1 MALDMSSFGAMIAD
15 RNRAAL
21 LVELLD
27 GRRIPASELAARV
40 GISRPLASTHL
51 AKLERAGVVTVEA
64 QGRRRLYEL
73 ASGELAEV
81 IERLSTMAP
90 APAPPRT
97 LRAQSAH
104 ASLRYARSCYD
115 HLAGELGVEL
125 ALELER
131 RELLRRSNGTYEVD
145 PTLTADLNLDPRSRR
160 PVARPCL
167 DWTER
172 RDHVAGQVGQ
182 ALLTAFLD
190 EGWLV
195 RQPRGR
201 GLNVTKRGA
210 KGFAGEWNIGVP
222 PAAVVR

>member
-1 MALDMSSFGAMIAD
+1 MTLDMSSFGALIAD

-40 GISRPLASTHL
+40 GLSRSLASAHL
-51 AKLERAGVVTVEA
+51 VKLERAGVVTVEA
-64 QGRRRLYEL
+64 HGRRRLYEL
-73 ASGELAEV
+73 ASGDLAEV
-81 IERLSTMAP
+81 IERLSTLSP
-90 APAPPRT
+90 APPPPRT

-104 ASLRYARSCYD
+104 AALRYARSCYD

-131 RELLRRSNGTYEVD
+131 RELLRRANGTYVVSPALVAE
-145 PTLTADLNLDPRSRR
+145 LDLDVRSRR
-160 PVARPCL
+160 PLARPCL

-172 RDHVAGQVGQ
+172 RDHVAGLAGQ
-182 ALLTAFLD
+182 ALLSTFLD

-195 RQPRGR
+195 RQPKGR
-201 GLNVTKRGA
+201 GLDVTKRGA
-210 KGFAGEWNIGVP
+210 KAFAEHWNI
-222 PAAVVR
+222 VVR